1 MLKPDI
7 TVAIC
12 THDNA
17 EVLDRALRQLARQ
30 RVTSGTWEL
39 LVIANRC
46 SDRTSQLL
54 RAWEASRAFSSMRAV
69 CEERLGL
76 SNARR
81 AAIHH
86 ARADLIAFIDDDC
99 FLDTGWIDAAVR
111 FGRGEPR
118 AGAFGGRVSIRWETP
133 PTDLGAAC
141 EWILA
146 RQELGPEPVKLPP
159 VGGVPLVGAGIVIR
173 RAAIAHSGWIE
184 RGHFMGRVGKALTSG
199 DDAEMSFRIRSAGW
213 DLWYTPTMKLDHV
226 LGAWRSEL
234 RYLARLHY
242 AVRLTLPHIWILAG
256 TCRRTPFSSLFLLAK
271 GLARGLRRAL
281 SALTYRVRGNELKA
295 QQRWL
300 DARLHFGCA
309 RGAFALPPA
318 APEPA
323 QPASSDRLPEREASP
338 RAARSEPL
346 SRATFLIRGR

>member
-46 SDRTSQLL
+46 SDRTSELL

-118 AGAFGGRVSIRWETP
+118 AGAFGGRVSIRWRLP
-133 PTDLGAAC
+133 RPT
-141 EWILA
+141 
-146 RQELGPEPVKLPP
+146 
-159 VGGVPLVGAGIVIR
+159 
-173 RAAIAHSGWIE
+173 RA
-184 RGHFMGRVGKALTSG
+184 
-199 DDAEMSFRIRSAGW
+199 
-213 DLWYTPTMKLDHV
+213 
-226 LGAWRSEL
+226 
-234 RYLARLHY
+234 
-242 AVRLTLPHIWILAG
+242 
-256 TCRRTPFSSLFLLAK
+256 
-271 GLARGLRRAL
+271 
-281 SALTYRVRGNELKA
+281 
-295 QQRWL
+295 
-300 DARLHFGCA
+300 
-309 RGAFALPPA
+309 PPA
-318 APEPA
+318 DG
-323 QPASSDRLPEREASP
+323 SLPRRSP
-338 RAARSEPL
+338 GP
-346 SRATFLIRGR
+346 